1 MVKDKTGIIYLYK
14 GFKMNEFDKEI
25 EKISSQIKE
34 IEEEIEKWEEY
45 NKIKNDITREEVKSL
60 KKYLKKIKKI
70 KGNYEK

>member
-34 IEEEIEKWEEY
+34 LEEDIKKWEEY
-45 NKIKNDITREEVKSL
+45 NNIKNDITREEVKSL
-60 KKYLKKIKKI
+60 KRYMKKLQQLKKKYI
-70 KGNYEK
+70 